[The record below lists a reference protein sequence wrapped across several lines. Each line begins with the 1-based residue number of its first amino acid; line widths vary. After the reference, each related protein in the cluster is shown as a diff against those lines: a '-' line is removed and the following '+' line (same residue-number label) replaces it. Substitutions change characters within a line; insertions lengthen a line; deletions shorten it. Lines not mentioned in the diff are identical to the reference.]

1 MRSYVDPH
9 PLTKAR
15 CWREALGIGLA
26 GPDDVSAVEA
36 VGPGI
41 AHVVLRVDRRVEGER
56 KTERARP
63 VARPVAGH
71 DLVRPRPAV
80 LPDNYPRQSAARVEP
95 ELRGRPRRALPAG
108 CEVDRV
114 QAQQAVRTDHLVLDR
129 AACLYE
135 LEAGRRCA
143 VRGR

>member
-15 CWREALGIGLA
+15 CWREALWIGLA

-80 LPDNYPRQSAARVEP
+80 PPDNYPRQPAAP
-95 ELRGRPRRALPAG
+95 
-108 CEVDRV
+108 
-114 QAQQAVRTDHLVLDR
+114 HR
-129 AACLYE
+129 AAPP
-135 LEAGRRCA
+135 GPPPRQ
-143 VRGR
+143 